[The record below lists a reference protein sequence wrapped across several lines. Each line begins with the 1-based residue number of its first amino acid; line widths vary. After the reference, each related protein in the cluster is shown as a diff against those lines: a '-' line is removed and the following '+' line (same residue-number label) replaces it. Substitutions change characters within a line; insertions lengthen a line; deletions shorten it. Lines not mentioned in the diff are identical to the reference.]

1 MKEIC
6 LVKVFHN
13 ESIPGNLTGVVNCDL
28 PPNPRDCQSI
38 ASRLGL
44 PDTCFVWKGFS
55 GNLLH
60 RTFSP
65 YEELTFC
72 TQTLLASAAALEVT
86 NDSDVF
92 RFETAV
98 GSVTVLRDGKYYW
111 VKSVVEKV
119 RPLEDL
125 SVLPLLGLDEQ
136 MLNGELGIT
145 GVGRQRL
152 YIPLRSQ
159 EVLYSITLSS
169 GTIMHVCQMYGLHG
183 ICFFTVV
190 DSGHVALRVFT
201 TSLKG
206 GEDAATGGAAI
217 GLIGYNRFQHLGLA
231 EVVRVDQGHIESE
244 KRGCMF
250 IRHDSSTNQVLLG
263 SFVDVLLRGNLV
275 GTERGVGYGS

>member
-13 ESIPGNLTGVVNCDL
+13 ESIPGNLTGVVNCES
-28 PPNPRDCQSI
+28 PPDPRDCQSI

-44 PDTCFVWKGFS
+44 PDTCFVWKDFS

-98 GSVTVLRDGKYYW
+98 GSVTVLRDGKHYW

-125 SVLPLLGLDEQ
+125 SV
-136 MLNGELGIT
+136 
-145 GVGRQRL
+145 
-152 YIPLRSQ
+152 
-159 EVLYSITLSS
+159 SS
-169 GTIMHVCQMYGLHG
+169 CWDWMNKC
-183 ICFFTVV
+183 
-190 DSGHVALRVFT
+190 
-201 TSLKG
+201 
-206 GEDAATGGAAI
+206 
-217 GLIGYNRFQHLGLA
+217 
-231 EVVRVDQGHIESE
+231 
-244 KRGCMF
+244 
-250 IRHDSSTNQVLLG
+250 
-263 SFVDVLLRGNLV
+263 
-275 GTERGVGYGS
+275 